1 MQAMP
6 QTSTSASLS
15 KPSPTPMDR
24 VRRIAGLMRGMVL
37 VGGTLFTIAALA
49 MWATPEWL
57 RLGVSQQVG
66 IDPGSVTIT
75 PTVQF
80 YGALISLVPVGIG
93 IFGMVQV
100 WFLFGE
106 YAQGRIFTAMA
117 SQRLRR
123 LAWSLIGAAAAQ
135 IIARTLHGLVL
146 TMNNPPGKKLLILN
160 VSSNDYSFLIFGVLL
175 LGIAW
180 VMVEATRLAQENAEF
195 I

>member
-1 MQAMP
+1 MLKTAF
-6 QTSTSASLS
+6 S
-15 KPSPTPMDR
+15 KAALPLPTPMDR
-24 VRRIAGLMRGMVL
+24 VRRIASLMRGMVL
-37 VGGTLFTIAALA
+37 VGGTIFSIGTLA
-49 MWATPEWL
+49 MWATPESV
-57 RLGVSQQVG
+57 RLGVTQQMG
-66 IDPGSVTIT
+66 IEPGSVTIT
-75 PTVQF
+75 PAVQF
-80 YGALISLVPVGIG
+80 CGALISLVPLALNIVG
-93 IFGMVQV
+93 MLQV

-106 YAQGRIFTAMA
+106 YAQGRIFTAIA
-117 SQRLRR
+117 SKRLRR

-146 TMNNPPGKKLLILN
+146 TMNNPPGKKMLILN

>member
-1 MQAMP
+1 MQAMSP
-6 QTSTSASLS
+6 IASAESLP

-24 VRRIAGLMRGMVL
+24 VRRIAELMRGMVL
-37 VGGTLFTIAALA
+37 VGGTLFTIATLA
-49 MWATPEWL
+49 MWATPEWI

-66 IDPGSVTIT
+66 LEPGSITIT
-75 PTVQF
+75 PAVQF
-80 YGALISLVPVGIG
+80 YGALISLVPLGLG

-106 YAQGRIFTAMA
+106 YAQGRIFTAIA
-117 SQRLRR
+117 SRRLRR
-123 LAWSLIGAAAAQ
+123 LAWSLIAAAATQ
-135 IIARTLHGLVL
+135 VVARTLHGLVL
-146 TMNNPPGKKLLILN
+146 TMNNPPGKKMLVLS

-195 I
+195 V